1 RSAALDA
8 HHIEHIVKSGRLI
21 CRKEGRAHGSAREDH
36 PVGRSMR
43 ELEPLSETAEVER
56 MFADDVTAAEGH
68 HPDLAIRP
76 CADLAVAPRHAIVAR
91 AEALCLG
98 HDLKKLKRGPAWA
111 I

>member
-1 RSAALDA
+1 
-8 HHIEHIVKSGRLI
+8 
-21 CRKEGRAHGSAREDH
+21 
-36 PVGRSMR
+36 MR

-98 HDLKKLKRGPAWA
+98 HNLKKLKRGPAWA
-111 I
+111 IDLHPMMHLDDLGVERRPHQFGGELREIEKRG